1 MEVGEE
7 ATQMSI
13 SETMKAEADSI
24 AERDKILELIADIG
38 SGSESMMAACDKFDP
53 WFWENSPHKVMTV

>member
-1 MEVGEE
+1 
-7 ATQMSI
+7 MSI

-24 AERDKILELIADIG
+24 AERDKILELLADIG